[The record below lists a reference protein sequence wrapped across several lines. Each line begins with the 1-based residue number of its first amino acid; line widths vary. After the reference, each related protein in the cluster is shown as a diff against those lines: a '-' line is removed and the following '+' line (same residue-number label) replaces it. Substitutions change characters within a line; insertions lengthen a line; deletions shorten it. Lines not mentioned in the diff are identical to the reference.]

1 MVSPRDRQRKW
12 WIGFNMPGD
21 TSQDEVRAELEPFAA
36 SVAVL
41 GDATIV
47 GGPAAVREIA
57 LSFIRN
63 QSAIYG

>member
-1 MVSPRDRQRKW
+1 
-12 WIGFNMPGD
+12 MPGD